1 MDELSYNTTLPE
13 EATIPEAMLLAVGWH
28 RDGNIRPAAEV
39 YRRIL
44 AHDPK
49 HVDALHFLGVAL
61 HQLGRSADGAKLLR
75 RALQLMP
82 GHVAACNNLGNILKE
97 TGNPAGAE
105 QAFRR
110 VLELQP
116 DNTDTL
122 NNLGVVLK
130 ERGLLEDAVSIF
142 ERALTIDPNHSDLWH
157 NLGNTLKKLGR
168 IDEALSAY
176 RKAITLK
183 PYHTEAYRNLGRMLY
198 ITGRSGEAAEVYRQW
213 LLQDPENPVAS
224 HLLAACSR
232 KDVPRR
238 ASDAY
243 VSTTFDNFA
252 TSFEEVMSR
261 LNYHAPAL
269 ALDAVKRSIGEPAGI
284 LAVLDAGCGTGLCGP
299 LLRHYAAHLT
309 GVDLSR
315 GMLDQAGGRSVY
327 NDLVQAELTS
337 YLTEKLERFDLIVS
351 VDTLCYFGALGPVA
365 AAAAAALRPGGWFV
379 FTLEAREDDTAEG
392 YALQPHGRYNHA
404 AGYVHRVLGDE
415 GLQAV
420 SIGKDIL
427 RSEGGQ
433 AVEGLVVAAKRAVR
447 HE

>member
-1 MDELSYNTTLPE
+1 MDELSDNTTLPE
-13 EATIPEAMLLAVGWH
+13 EASIPEAMFLAVGWH
-28 RDGNIRPAAEV
+28 RDGNVRPAAEV

-198 ITGRSGEAAEVYRQW
+198 IAGRSGEAAEVYHQW
-213 LLQDPENPVAS
+213 LSQDPDNPIAR

-232 KDVPRR
+232 KDVPQR

-243 VSTTFDNFA
+243 VSSTFDNFA
-252 TSFEEVMSR
+252 TSFDDVMTR

-269 ALDAVKRSIGEPAGI
+269 ALDAVRRSIGEPSGV
-284 LAVLDAGCGTGLCGP
+284 LAVLDAGCGTGLCGS
-299 LLRHYAAHLT
+299 LLRPYAAHLT

-327 NDLVQAELTS
+327 DDLVQAELTT
-337 YLTEKLERFDLIVS
+337 YLTAKLQRFDLIVS

-379 FTLEAREDDTAEG
+379 FTLEAREDDTVDG
-392 YALQPHGRYNHA
+392 YTLQPHGRYNHA
-404 AGYVHRVLGDE
+404 AGYVHRVLDDAGF
-415 GLQAV
+415 QTV
-420 SIGKDIL
+420 SIGNDFL

-433 AVEGLVVAAKRAVR
+433 AVEGLVVAANRAVKA
-447 HE
+447 